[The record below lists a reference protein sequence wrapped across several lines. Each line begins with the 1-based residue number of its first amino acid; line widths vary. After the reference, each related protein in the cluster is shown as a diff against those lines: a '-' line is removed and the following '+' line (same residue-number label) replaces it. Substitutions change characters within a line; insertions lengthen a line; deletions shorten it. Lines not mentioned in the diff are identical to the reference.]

1 MRGIL
6 LCGGASSRMGRRKEW
21 LAFDDRPLVLHTLEK
36 LQSVC
41 SDVVVVAREEA
52 ELESLLQLNVRAI
65 LDEYAGQGP
74 LAGLHAG
81 LNGLAPAEKACLVA
95 CDLPFLRAEILKDL
109 AQLIDEQPGTQAV
122 VPQEGQ
128 RLFPVCA
135 LYHGQVREI
144 AASCLQNGE
153 NAMRGFLAKLQ
164 VGYVP
169 IERYAAYDP
178 SPFLNMNTPQDYE
191 LARTLWKKEG
201 R

>member
-6 LCGGASSRMGRRKEW
+6 LCGGASRRMGRRKEW
-21 LAFDDRPLVLHTLEK
+21 LTFDERPLLLHTLET
-36 LQSVC
+36 LQEIC
-41 SDVVVVAREEA
+41 SEVVVVAAEER
-52 ELESLLQLNVRAI
+52 ELERLVQLNVRAV

-81 LNGLAPAEKACLVA
+81 LTGLPADEKACLVA
-95 CDLPFLRAEILKDL
+95 CDLPFLQAGILQDL
-109 AQLIDEQPGTQAV
+109 AQVLEEQPGLQAV
-122 VPQEGQ
+122 VPQEGE
-128 RLFPVCA
+128 RLYPVCA

-153 NAMRGFLAKLQ
+153 NAMKRFLAKLQ

-169 IERYAAYDP
+169 IERYAAYEP
-178 SPFLNMNTPQDYE
+178 PPFLNMNTPADYE
-191 LARTLWKKEG
+191 RARTLWKKEG